1 MSTAG
6 MPGTARNDYYGNIKA
21 ASGFV
26 MLAGLWLLMAP
37 FVLGHGDRPAAM
49 WNEIVVGALVL
60 VLGGV
65 RVANPARF
73 AGLSWVNVIAGLW
86 LVAAPFVCGYSDVA
100 PARWNDMIVGIVIA
114 ALAASSASMTSS
126 LRRYHGFGEGPTT
139 PPPGPTL

>member
-6 MPGTARNDYYGNIKA
+6 MPGTARNDYGNVKA

-26 MLAGLWLLMAP
+26 TLAGLWLLMGP

-49 WNEIVVGALVL
+49 WNEIVIGAIVL

-65 RVANPARF
+65 RVANPTRF

-86 LVAAPFVCGYSDVA
+86 LIAAPFVCGYSDVPRA
-100 PARWNDMIVGIVIA
+100 MRNDMMVGLVIA

-126 LRRYHGFGEGPTT
+126 LRRYHGFREGPNT
-139 PPPGPTL
+139 PPPRPTM